1 MCSYLGG
8 EELAFIEAGETALAV
23 AVVIVLVFAVLQAAF
38 DMRMRAYSVWQTA
51 QLTLSKKREQEQK
64 LTAAGKLEKLPAVK
78 AEIEEVSECVCVYVM
93 IVSCGEP

>member
-1 MCSYLGG
+1 M
-8 EELAFIEAGETALAV
+8 
-23 AVVIVLVFAVLQAAF
+23 AVVTVLVFAVLQAAF

-93 IVSCGEP
+93 IVSCGEL